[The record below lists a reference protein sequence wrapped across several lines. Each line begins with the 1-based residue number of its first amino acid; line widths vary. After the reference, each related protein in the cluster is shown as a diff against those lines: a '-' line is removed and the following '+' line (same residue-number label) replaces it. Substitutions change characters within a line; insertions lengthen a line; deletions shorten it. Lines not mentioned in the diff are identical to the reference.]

1 MIKIN
6 IVIATYNSE
15 KTLRQCLDSVLYQSF
30 DNYNIFVKDGG
41 SSDNTLSILNEYRGK
56 FTNISVVTGLDSGV
70 YDAWNT
76 AIEFIEDGWV
86 TFLGSDD
93 FFTSSDSLANIVLE
107 IEKIQNSDIKVI
119 YGRNFI
125 VDDEGNIVEEV
136 GEPWYVAKENIYKE
150 MTIRHPGCFCHYS
163 LLQDLNGFDGSF
175 KIIGDYD
182 FILRAI
188 KISQVHFYDFSAVCH
203 RVGGLSISP
212 SRCMQVI
219 RETYRLRKKHGLKPH
234 VYMDSLFFKRLVLF
248 LLSKILS
255 DTNVLLLIRR
265 FKNK

>member
-1 MIKIN
+1 MKLN
-6 IVIATYNSE
+6 IIIATYNSE
-15 KTLRQCLDSVLYQSF
+15 KTLRQCLDSVLCQSF
-30 DNYNIFVKDGG
+30 DNYNIFIKDGG
-41 SSDNTLSILNEYRGK
+41 SSDNTLSILYEYRERFK
-56 FTNISVVTGLDSGV
+56 NISVVSGSDSGV

-76 AIEFIEDGWV
+76 AIEFIEEGWV

-93 FFTSSDSLANIVLE
+93 FFKSPDSLSNITFE
-107 IEKIQNSDIKVI
+107 IEMIKNLDVKVI
-119 YGRNFI
+119 YGRNSI
-125 VDDEGNIVEEV
+125 IDNEGNIAEEV
-136 GEPWYVAKENIYKE
+136 GEPWYLAKENIYKE

-182 FILRAI
+182 FILRAL

-219 RETYRLRKKHGLKPH
+219 RETYRLRKKHGLKPYL
-234 VYMDSLFFKRLVLF
+234 YMDSLFFKRLVLYF
-248 LLSKILS
+248 LSKILS

-265 FKNK
+265 FKSR

>member
-1 MIKIN
+1 MKLN
-6 IVIATYNSE
+6 IIIATYNSE
-15 KTLRQCLDSVLYQSF
+15 KTLRQCLDSILFQSY
-30 DNYNIFVKDGG
+30 DNYNVFVKDGG
-41 SSDNTLSILNEYRGK
+41 SSDNTLSILDEYREK
-56 FTNISVVTGLDSGV
+56 FTHISVVTSLDCGV

-76 AIEFIEDGWV
+76 AIEFIEEGWV

-93 FFTSSDSLANIVLE
+93 FFKSFDSLANIVLE
-107 IEKIQNSDIKVI
+107 IEKIQNSDMKII

-125 VDDEGNIVEEV
+125 VDDEGDTVEEV

-219 RETYRLRKKHGLKPH
+219 RETYRLRKKHGLKPCL
-234 VYMDSLFFKRLVLF
+234 YMDSLFFKRLVLY

-265 FKNK
+265 FKSR